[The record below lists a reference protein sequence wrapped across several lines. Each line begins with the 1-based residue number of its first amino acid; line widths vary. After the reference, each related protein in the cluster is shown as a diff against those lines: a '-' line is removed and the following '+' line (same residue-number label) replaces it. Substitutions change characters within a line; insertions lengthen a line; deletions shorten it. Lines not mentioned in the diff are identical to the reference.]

1 MLTNYIKTLLLF
13 HLIFLCGCNQNH
25 SEGYPRGNLIKRFSQ
40 RLKEETGAVL
50 YWHGSTP
57 RQTEEEIKRY
67 GKDAYTISY
76 YFKKKQG
83 DHISLDEARCFLS
96 QLSKAFSKK

>member
-1 MLTNYIKTLLLF
+1 MLANYIKTLLLF
-13 HLIFLCGCNQNH
+13 QLIFLYGCNQNH
-25 SEGYPRGNLIKRFSQ
+25 TEGYPRGNLIKRFSQ

-50 YWHGSTP
+50 YCYASGP

-76 YFKKKQG
+76 YFKKN
-83 DHISLDEARCFLS
+83 
-96 QLSKAFSKK
+96 KAIMLV